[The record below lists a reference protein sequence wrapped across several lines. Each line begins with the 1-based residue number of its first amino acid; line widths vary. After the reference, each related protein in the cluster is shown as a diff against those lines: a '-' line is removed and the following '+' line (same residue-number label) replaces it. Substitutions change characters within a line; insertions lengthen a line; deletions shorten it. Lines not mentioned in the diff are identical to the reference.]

1 MQEQSDTISRD
12 IPWEKWN
19 LLSPV
24 EISVLKS
31 LNFNLLPEKKK
42 KENRVRFA
50 ALDPQHATAPK
61 PHLTDVAVTCSFCK
75 TRFHVYFDMSKFGN
89 ALRGKRISEEYFAD
103 MTFNHRAKVE
113 KIKEMAITCEHC
125 RDYLTQKTTDELIT
139 LILHQQIKVKTGRSA
154 GA

>member
-1 MQEQSDTISRD
+1 MQEADAISRD
-12 IPWEKWN
+12 ISWEKWN

-31 LNFNLLPEKKK
+31 LNFNLLPEKKT
-42 KENRVRFA
+42 KENKVRFA
-50 ALDPQHATAPK
+50 ALYPQHATAPK

-103 MTFNHRAKVE
+103 MAFNYGAKVE
-113 KIKEMAITCEHC
+113 KIKEVAITCEHC
-125 RDYLTQKTTDELIT
+125 YSYLAQKTNDDLIK

>member
-1 MQEQSDTISRD
+1 MQEADAVSRD
-12 IPWEKWN
+12 ISWEKWN

-103 MTFNHRAKVE
+103 MAFNYGAKVE
-113 KIKEMAITCEHC
+113 KIKETAITCEHC
-125 RDYLTQKTTDELIT
+125 YSYLAQKTNDDLIK
-139 LILHQQIKVKTGRSA
+139 LILHQQIIQLL
-154 GA
+154 

>member
-1 MQEQSDTISRD
+1 MQEADTISRD
-12 IPWEKWN
+12 ISWEKWN

-75 TRFHVYFDMSKFGN
+75 TRFHVYFDMSKLEVGEQDVTLL
-89 ALRGKRISEEYFAD
+89 LRSYKPLVKASLVKQTIRI
-103 MTFNHRAKVE
+103 NV
-113 KIKEMAITCEHC
+113 
-125 RDYLTQKTTDELIT
+125 
-139 LILHQQIKVKTGRSA
+139 VK
-154 GA
+154 